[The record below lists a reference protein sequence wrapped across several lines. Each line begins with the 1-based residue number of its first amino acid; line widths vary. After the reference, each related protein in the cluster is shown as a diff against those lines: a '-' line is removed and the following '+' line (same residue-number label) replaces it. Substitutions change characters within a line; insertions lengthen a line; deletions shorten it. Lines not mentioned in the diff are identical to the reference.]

1 MRRQARL
8 ASRAGVAKV
17 SSLATQ
23 SLPASPLPL
32 PRFEEGQSG
41 TCFGERASREAAA
54 PALVCPSISTD
65 LPMGKPELTR
75 TSQLDAPRSGWGAGT
90 APQTNKVPTAGT
102 VGTLNFYEV
111 SPPQQTLLNE
121 TIPIDCTVNTR
132 LPESGWPVCFPTG
145 PLARIRF
152 LRESW
157 LGTGHYAEGASA
169 SMIRQSATVLRLQ
182 ESISASSSPASAV
195 RSAILRLIASRCW
208 LATTSTAMQD

>member
-1 MRRQARL
+1 MPRL
-8 ASRAGVAKV
+8 GPHSFRGTSR
-17 SSLATQ
+17 SSY
-23 SLPASPLPL
+23 PVPPLL
-32 PRFEEGQSG
+32 
-41 TCFGERASREAAA
+41 RASYFDNFKHQSSKCDHQHCRANDQK
-54 PALVCPSISTD
+54 CSTIQNINHF
-65 LPMGKPELTR
+65 LFG
-75 TSQLDAPRSGWGAGT
+75 QIYVPRSGWGAGT
-90 APQTNKVPTAGT
+90 APQTNKAPTAGT
-102 VGTLNFYEV
+102 VGALNFYEV

-145 PLARIRF
+145 PLARTRF

-157 LGTGHYAEGASA
+157 LATGHYAEGASA
-169 SMIRQSATVLRLQ
+169 SMIRQSATVFRLQ